1 MPPRWGRELRDE
13 DREARL
19 DGTDRG
25 RTVDRYATRATSAF
39 YATVADA
46 KPLSPIDAF
55 RTGAR
60 LRSEA
65 HAFWLARLASVGQDA
80 IENIVY
86 AVPAELISELARR
99 FALAVTAWSRPRLL
113 EACG

>member
-1 MPPRWGRELRDE
+1 
-13 DREARL
+13 L
-19 DGTDRG
+19 DGADLSRSL
-25 RTVDRYATRATSAF
+25 DRYAARATSAF
-39 YATVADA
+39 YASPADA

-55 RTGAR
+55 RAAAR

-65 HAFWLARLASVGQDA
+65 SAFWLARLADVGQDA

-86 AVPAELISELARR
+86 AVPSELITDLGRR

-113 EACG
+113 EVAG

>member
-1 MPPRWGRELRDE
+1 M
-13 DREARL
+13 
-19 DGTDRG
+19 DGADLSRSL
-25 RTVDRYATRATSAF
+25 DRYAARATSAF
-39 YATVADA
+39 YASPADA

-55 RTGAR
+55 RAAAR

-65 HAFWLARLASVGQDA
+65 SAFWLARLADVGQDA

-86 AVPAELISELARR
+86 AVPSELITDLGRR

-113 EACG
+113 EVAG